1 MSAAS
6 FKYRDQFRS
15 SVLRA
20 SQLRKVGEGEV
31 GLGDKGKVWVGGYMD
46 WARGDVGRWER
57 EVVRD
62 GRSHYHTKSS
72 LLMSTPGRHPK

>member
-1 MSAAS
+1 M
-6 FKYRDQFRS
+6 
-15 SVLRA
+15 
-20 SQLRKVGEGEV
+20 